1 MMKKILLIGLY
12 GSLAFMAILIIAII
26 FMIPLYIL
34 YLAKE
39 TNNNNWLFLYLPILV
54 LPMVVLLG
62 TIAYHE
68 LNESNF

>member
-12 GSLAFMAILIIAII
+12 GSLAFMALSIIAII
-26 FMIPLYIL
+26 FIIPSL
-34 YLAKE
+34 LAKE
-39 TNNNNWLFLYLPILV
+39 TNNNNWLFLYLLILV

>member
-1 MMKKILLIGLY
+1 MKKILLIGLY

>member
-26 FMIPLYIL
+26 FMIPP

-39 TNNNNWLFLYLPILV
+39 TNNNN
-54 LPMVVLLG
+54 
-62 TIAYHE
+62 
-68 LNESNF
+68 

>member
-1 MMKKILLIGLY
+1 MKKILLIGLY

-26 FMIPLYIL
+26 FMIPP